1 MKVYGFLRYI
11 SVKGI
16 GLDTTKKL
24 YSTLSDVLRNES
36 YTFKTC
42 ADLYNIVYNIEW
54 ETTDL
59 DYDELQTLLIEKKL
73 ALFPFSKTIPTYKVL
88 TFISKGFNPV
98 FCKQK
103 DFNHFKKE
111 LSTLE

>member
-1 MKVYGFLRYI
+1 MKVYGFLRYV
-11 SVKGI
+11 SVRGI
-16 GLDTTKKL
+16 GLDTTKKM

-42 ADLYNIVYNIEW
+42 ADLYNIAW
-54 ETTDL
+54 KTADL
-59 DYDELQTLLIEKKL
+59 DYDELQTLIIEKKL

-88 TFISKGFNPV
+88 TFISKGFNPI

>member
-1 MKVYGFLRYI
+1 MRVYGFLRYV
-11 SVKGI
+11 SVRGI

-42 ADLYNIVYNIEW
+42 ADLYNIEW
-54 ETTDL
+54 KTTDL
-59 DYDELQTLLIEKKL
+59 DYDELQTLIIEKKL

-103 DFNHFKKE
+103 DFNYFKKE